1 MREEEEVEEVE
12 DQLDPAELVVEEEVE
27 EQEEPSPP

>member
-1 MREEEEVEEVE
+1 VEEVE

>member
-1 MREEEEVEEVE
+1 MEEEVE